1 MIQSLRVGLF
11 LLCAATWATG
21 ALAQTQEVDQQT
33 IITGHDVPRN
43 ATYVGQTR
51 FQRLQGDIVY
61 IDHLEGDI
69 PMDGSPLPPLPEPEE
84 EGSEASDVPVVYK
97 NTSRILLTIAAAA
110 LLWILIRNRQ
120 AIFDRLSNTP
130 RAPRSQ
136 GRAQKGPDS
145 ANPAPNAD
153 GLIARLRG
161 MQDRRAALVLLLH
174 AVLGDAARQNDLR
187 LGRAETARE
196 LLRRL
201 PQTWTH
207 LADTRHL
214 VMAEELVQFGGRPLP
229 EPLFDDCLTRA
240 EVILGV
246 RQVRL

>member
-11 LLCAATWATG
+11 LLCTAILATNAP
-21 ALAQTQEVDQQT
+21 AQTQEVGEPT
-33 IITGHDVPRN
+33 VITGHDVPRD
-43 ATYVGQTR
+43 ATYARQTR
-51 FQRLQGDIVY
+51 FQRLQGDLVY
-61 IDHLEGDI
+61 IDRLEGDI
-69 PMDGSPLPPLPEPEE
+69 PMDGSPLPPPPEPED
-84 EGSEASDVPVVYK
+84 EGSEGGDVPVVYK
-97 NTSRILLTIAAAA
+97 NTSRILLTIAAAT
-110 LLWILIRNRQ
+110 LLWVLIRNRQ

-130 RAPRSQ
+130 RVPQAKGRTKKAPTSV
-136 GRAQKGPDS
+136 D
-145 ANPAPNAD
+145 PAPNAD

-187 LGRAETARE
+187 LGRSETARE

-201 PQTWTH
+201 PQSWTH
-207 LADTRHL
+207 LADTRRL

-229 EPLFDDCLTRA
+229 EPLFEDCLARA
-240 EVILGV
+240 EAILGT